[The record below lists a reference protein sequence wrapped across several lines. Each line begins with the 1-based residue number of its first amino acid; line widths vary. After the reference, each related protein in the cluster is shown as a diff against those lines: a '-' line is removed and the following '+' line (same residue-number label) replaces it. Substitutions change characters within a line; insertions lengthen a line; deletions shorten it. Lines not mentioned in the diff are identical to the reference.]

1 MTFPVAR
8 RSLILACLVALVGV
22 DLAVASQAAPPPPF
36 LWYRNEQSKKE
47 LGLTAEQSDK
57 INNIHQSMIGEL
69 RQEYDE
75 LQKFEAKLDR
85 LLETSTDEALL
96 ARQIDRVETARANL
110 NKTRSLMFARMRLV
124 LSAEQRA
131 RLKVMAERWQ
141 TQNPRPGAAGS
152 DPRRPADGSASR
164 PDPNKR

>member
-8 RSLILACLVALVGV
+8 RPLILACLVALVGV
-22 DLAVASQAAPPPPF
+22 EVAIASQSAPPPPF

-57 INNIHQSMIGEL
+57 INNIHQTMIGEL

-85 LLETSTDEALL
+85 MLETSTDEALL
-96 ARQIDRVETARANL
+96 ARQIDRVESARA
-110 NKTRSLMFARMRLV
+110 
-124 LSAEQRA
+124 
-131 RLKVMAERWQ
+131 
-141 TQNPRPGAAGS
+141 
-152 DPRRPADGSASR
+152 SR
-164 PDPNKR
+164 